1 MTAWLL
7 MAWLLVIAITA
18 VSFVPFW
25 LRPETGAPHNFEH
38 FAIFLVTGI
47 AFGFAYEH
55 RPVAV
60 AAGLVIFCGAIEGG
74 QLFTPDRHARLA
86 DFLVDAVAACVG
98 VVIVVLAARAR
109 PQNT

>member
-7 MAWLLVIAITA
+7 LAWLLVIAVTA
-18 VSFVPFW
+18 LSLVPFW

-47 AFGFAYEH
+47 AFGFAYEY
-55 RPVAV
+55 RPVLV
-60 AAGLVIFCGAIEGG
+60 MAGLVIFCGAVEGG
-74 QLFTPDRHARLA
+74 QLLTPDRHARLA

-98 VVIVVLAARAR
+98 VLIALLAARAR